1 MISKFNNIVSV
12 PTGYCSQPFR
22 SFSSATETI
31 LATVTLNPGDIKS
44 GQTFTVTSQ
53 SILTGTTQ
61 YRVKLYINSA
71 STLTNATQLAQIT
84 DIGTNN
90 RISFSRTIR
99 PYGSTSLDLIST
111 TIDDAS
117 NTSAI
122 DYFASVFGVTLNTIN
137 LPYNIE
143 NITSYILLSAQRLSV
158 GTNQLI
164 NYYLNVE
171 I

>member
-1 MISKFNNIVSV
+1 MISKFNNITTV

-44 GQTFTVTSQ
+44 GQTFTVSSQ
-53 SILTGTTQ
+53 SIITGTTQ
-61 YRVKLYINSA
+61 YRIKLYINSA

-84 DIGTNN
+84 DTGSNKA
-90 RISFSRTIR
+90 SFTRTIR

-111 TIDDAS
+111 TIDDVS
-117 NTSAI
+117 NNSAI

-143 NITSYILLSAQRLSV
+143 NSTSYILLSAQRLSV
-158 GTNQLI
+158 GTNLLI